1 MTYWSFW
8 AIAWQNPPTMTPVNR
23 RNNWLM
29 KKLKMAIKCVGGHES
44 WYFFSP
50 QPALTSP
57 LSDRIKIGDSHFYIF
72 WKIQRKLLGQ
82 IGTFDNFFDI
92 VPGGSRPS
100 DTDIRDLLAEL
111 FNLVYKVKNRFWAKF
126 RFLFFGPI
134 CIISSPVLSGDFDV
148 KLPQNK
154 CWPPKLVFD
163 PSF

>member
-23 RNNWLM
+23 RNNWLI

-57 LSDRIKIGDSHFYIF
+57 LSDGIKIGDSHFYIF

-111 FNLVYKVKNRFWAKF
+111 FNLVYTVKNRFWGKYWLLIFWSLLF
-126 RFLFFGPI
+126 RKSNREIKI
-134 CIISSPVLSGDFDV
+134 CWNFKS
-148 KLPQNK
+148 
-154 CWPPKLVFD
+154 LV
-163 PSF
+163 